1 MEVYKMGEETNP
13 SQETNFQPSGEEP
26 NLTEIQREE
35 GSSPKKP
42 SGLLIGGGILVAL
55 LIIAGLFL
63 PPISL
68 GERLGGGQAETA
80 VTPTTEPATADTGNL
95 SIPGE
100 ITLILSQGAANVSVS
115 GVSLDEF
122 LQAQAN
128 AAMPDYAS
136 VQGNIYTVSYEG
148 EAPEG
153 QANLGIPAG
162 APAESMDLYGW
173 DGSQWR
179 FIPSQVDNGNRQ
191 IVSDSGRL
199 PQAYAL
205 VVFTAVPS
213 PDMAV
218 SLMSDQELPVE
229 LLPVMTTA
237 ILGKL
242 SLAEDGA
249 LSGDISSLPTGPY
262 EQFLSASNVG
272 PIINQAALS
281 AVLNDAT
288 AQATQINSLV
298 SAAQAA
304 ELAGVNL
311 DYQEVSASDRAAYT
325 QFVTALAEALRQNG
339 LKLNVTLGEPQ
350 NLGGRWETG
359 GQDWAAIGQLADR
372 VNLRMPLDPAAYADG
387 GEADQLLRWAVRQ
400 IDRQKLNMLVSAS
413 AINRVGESFVE
424 MSNEEALHSFGE
436 LAFVEGGEEVE
447 PGTAVSVAL
456 SGTANPL
463 EWDGSSLTYKYSYE
477 NNGQTHDVWL
487 ANAASLAYRLRLAQA
502 HKLGGVTVTGLGDS
516 ADGPGYAAALNSF
529 AGLGD
534 APAPASAAIVWTV
547 RDESGSII
555 ASGSGEDLTFAWD
568 GAEAPGLYTIH
579 AEFALGDN
587 VASLDEA
594 TVLVATAVA
603 EEEVVEEEVVA
614 EAPQSGGFSGT
625 ADAVVRSPAN
635 VRTGPGVTYGII
647 AGGLNPGAE
656 VELVGRN
663 SDASWLNIIM
673 PSGERGWIFAT
684 LVDVNPGVN
693 VSSLDVVE
701 VAPPVVAAG
710 GGGGGT
716 TAPAPGSG
724 APPPVSVGP
733 VANPGFELGGQTH
746 TFSNPQLMSSAGMN
760 WVKFQQKWG
769 PGANPADLA
778 GRINQAH
785 ANGFK
790 VLLSIPGNP
799 YPTEIDFAAYT
810 EYLRGVAALGPD
822 AIEVWNEMNIDFEWP
837 AGQIDPASYV
847 NNMLAPAYNA
857 IKSANPN
864 VMVISGAPAPTGF
877 DNGTNAWSD
886 SRYMAGMAAAGGA
899 RYLDCVGAHF
909 NAGASPPSQNTGH
922 PTGSDHYSWYLI
934 PTLNVYAQLGKP
946 VCFTELGY
954 LSGEDYGGVPSRFA
968 WAGATTVGQHAQWL
982 AEAVSISANSGKVRM
997 VIIFNVDFTQWGDDP
1012 QAGYAMIR
1020 RDGSCPACGTL
1031 ARVMGR

>member
-1 MEVYKMGEETNP
+1 MGEGTSP
-13 SQETNFQPSGEEP
+13 SDDKFRQISDEEP
-26 NLTEIQREE
+26 TLTELQREE
-35 GSSPKKP
+35 GSTPKKS
-42 SGLLIGGGILVAL
+42 SGLLIAGGAL
-55 LIIAGLFL
+55 FVVLIVIGLFL

-68 GERLGGGQAETA
+68 GQRLGLGGGSDTATAVTTVTPPTQPEETA
-80 VTPTTEPATADTGNL
+80 VENNL
-95 SIPGE
+95 AIPGE
-100 ITLILSQGAANVSVS
+100 ITLFLSNEAANVNVS
-115 GVSLDEF
+115 GMSLTDF
-122 LQAQAN
+122 LQAQAD
-128 AAMPDYAS
+128 AAMPDYAA

-148 EAPEG
+148 ETPEG
-153 QANLGIPAG
+153 QVILEIPAG
-162 APAESMDLYGW
+162 VPASESVDLYGW
-173 DGSQWR
+173 DGRQWQ
-179 FIPSQVDNGNRQ
+179 FIPSQVEGSQ
-191 IVSDSGRL
+191 LISSEGRV
-199 PQAYAL
+199 PEAYAL
-205 VVFTAVPS
+205 VVFTAMPA
-213 PDMAV
+213 PNLAV
-218 SLMSDQELPVE
+218 RAAPGQELPVE
-229 LLPVMTTA
+229 LLPVMTAVIVGPLT
-237 ILGKL
+237 
-242 SLAEDGA
+242 LADGGA
-249 LSGDISSLPTGPY
+249 LTGDVNALPTGPY
-262 EQFLSASNVG
+262 DQYLSASNVG
-272 PIINQAALS
+272 PIINPAALS
-281 AVLNDAT
+281 AILNDPT
-288 AQATQINSLV
+288 AQANQINALV
-298 SAAQAA
+298 AAAQEAG
-304 ELAGVNL
+304 LAGVEL
-311 DYQEVSASDRAAYT
+311 DYQEVSPADREAYT
-325 QFVTALAEALRQNG
+325 QFVAALADALQQSG
-339 LKLNVTLGEPQ
+339 LKLIITLAEPQ
-350 NLGGRWETG
+350 NLGDRWETG
-359 GQDWAAIGQLADR
+359 GQDWAALGQLADK
-372 VNLRMPLDPAAYADG
+372 VNIQMPLDPAAYADG
-387 GEADQLLRWAVRQ
+387 GPADNLLRFAVRQ
-400 IDRQKLNMLVSAS
+400 IDRHKLNMLVSAS

-424 MSNEEALHSFGE
+424 MSNEEALRSFGE

-456 SGTANPL
+456 SGTASPL
-463 EWDGSSLTYKYSYE
+463 EWDGASLTYKYSYE
-477 NNGQTHDVWL
+477 ANDQTHNVWL
-487 ANAASLAYRLRLAQA
+487 ANAASLAHRLRLAQV
-502 HKLGGVTVTGLGDS
+502 HNLGGVAVRGLGDS
-516 ADGPGYAAALNSF
+516 ADGPGYAAALASF

-534 APAPASAAIVWTV
+534 APAPSSAAIVWTV
-547 RDESGSII
+547 RDENGSVI
-555 ASGSGEDLTFAWD
+555 ASGSGEDLTFAWE
-568 GAEAPGLYTIH
+568 GAEAPGVYTIH

-594 TVLVATAVA
+594 SVTVATAVV
-603 EEEVVEEEVVA
+603 EEEVVEEEEVVA
-614 EAPQSGGFSGT
+614 ETPQSSGFSGS
-625 ADAVVRSPAN
+625 ADAVVRAPAN
-635 VRTGPGVTYGII
+635 VRIGPGVIYGLI

-656 VELVGRN
+656 VQLIGRN
-663 SDASWLNIIM
+663 NDASWLNIIM

-684 LVDVNPGVN
+684 LVDVNPSVN

-701 VAPPVVAAG
+701 VAPPAVA

-716 TAPAPGSG
+716 TAPGPV
-724 APPPVSVGP
+724 APPPVAVGP

-746 TFSNPQLMSSAGMN
+746 TFANPQLMAAAGMK

-769 PGANPADLA
+769 PGANPGDLA
-778 GRINQAH
+778 GRINNAH

-857 IKSANPN
+857 IKSTNPN

-899 RYLDCVGAHF
+899 NYLDCVGAHF

-954 LSGEDYGGVPSRFA
+954 LSGEDYGGVPSRFG
-968 WAGATTVGQHAQWL
+968 WASATTVAQHAQWL

-1020 RDGSCPACGTL
+1020 RDGGCPACGTL
-1031 ARVMGR
+1031 AQVMGR